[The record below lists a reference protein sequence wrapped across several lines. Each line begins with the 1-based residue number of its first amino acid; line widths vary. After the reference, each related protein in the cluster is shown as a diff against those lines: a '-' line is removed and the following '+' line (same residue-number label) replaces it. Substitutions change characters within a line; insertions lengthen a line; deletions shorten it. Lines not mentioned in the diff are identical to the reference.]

1 MADRLVVGIF
11 PTCDP
16 SALQQALS
24 AQSTI
29 DPTRLRILTN
39 DDRTKNHEDSG
50 LHFVHVIQEERELER
65 DERLTHDTGI
75 ISDFGGTDVP
85 GINWSVPLSTFF
97 TGESEHLMST
107 LGIPDDEAENFSD
120 AIDAGRCVVVY
131 NAGEDTD
138 SAIVALRGA
147 GVSNVHAVT

>member
-16 SALQQALS
+16 AALQQAVS
-24 AQSTI
+24 AQSTL
-29 DPTRLRILTN
+29 DPSRLRVLTN
-39 DDRTKNHEDSG
+39 DDRTKSHEDSG

-65 DERLTHDTGI
+65 DGRLTHDTGI
-75 ISDFGGTDVP
+75 ISDFGGPGVP
-85 GINWSVPLSTFF
+85 GINWGAPLSTFF
-97 TGESEHLMST
+97 TGESEHLMAT

-120 AIDAGRCVVVY
+120 AIEAGRCVVVY

-138 SAIVALRGA
+138 SAVAALRGA
-147 GVSNVHAVT
+147 GVSNVHTVT